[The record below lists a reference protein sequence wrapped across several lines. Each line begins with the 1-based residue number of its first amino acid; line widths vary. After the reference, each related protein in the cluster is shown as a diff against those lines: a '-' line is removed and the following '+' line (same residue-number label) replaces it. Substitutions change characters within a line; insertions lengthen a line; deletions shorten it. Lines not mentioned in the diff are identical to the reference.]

1 MQKSIQLNAIEQ
13 EYGEKDSGAGEPDE
27 KDGRV
32 GRQWV
37 GDRSIQMGGQIQR
50 RRHRQMDANTKYK
63 YKIQMQNTNTRY
75 KYKIQIQHT
84 GCFFTLGLH

>member
-1 MQKSIQLNAIEQ
+1 MQKSIQLNTIEQ
-13 EYGEKDSGAGEPDE
+13 EYGEKDSGEGEPDE

-63 YKIQMQNTNTRY
+63 YKTQNTNA
-75 KYKIQIQHT
+75 KYRVFFLT
-84 GCFFTLGLH
+84 GIPLKS